1 MEFESLITFILNTIS
16 LETKI
21 FDNTIYQY
29 IYFFGIILLSVLIS
43 KIAYFI
49 FKNYIRK
56 ITEKTESEL
65 DDMLVDIVE
74 SPITMLLII
83 LGFYLGAVVV
93 LNPFSGF
100 YSLVINIVKILVII
114 DVAWLLLR
122 IIDTF
127 LVYYLKPRV
136 EKSETPLDDQ
146 LFPVL
151 RKSLKIIVIIIT
163 FLFIL
168 SNFGYD
174 VTTLLAGLGI
184 GGIAI
189 ALAAQDTVSNFLGSV
204 MIFTDKPFKL
214 HDFIKFDGTMGT
226 VTEVGIRST
235 KLETPTGTT
244 LIIPNNKISTAII
257 ENFTVAKWRRIDLLI
272 GITYDTNYQKLK
284 KAIQLI
290 EQVLKSHSN
299 VDRWDIKFTEFG
311 AYSLN
316 ISVWY
321 WIKDPN
327 KYRDTLSE
335 VNLEIKRVFDKNK
348 IEFAFPTQTLFI
360 KK

>member
-1 MEFESLITFILNTIS
+1 M
-16 LETKI
+16 

-29 IYFFGIILLSVLIS
+29 TNFLIIVLGAVFIS

-49 FKNYIRK
+49 FRNYIRK
-56 ITEKTESEL
+56 LTEKTETEL
-65 DDMLVDIVE
+65 DDMLIDIVE
-74 SPITMLLII
+74 SPIVMLLII
-83 LGFYLGAVVV
+83 LGFYFGTILT

-100 YSLVINIVKILVII
+100 YSFVINIVKILVII

-127 LVYYLKPRV
+127 ILFYLKPRV
-136 EKSETPLDDQ
+136 ERSETQLDDQ
-146 LFPVL
+146 LLPVL
-151 RKSLKIIVIIIT
+151 RKGLKIVVIIIT

-204 MIFTDKPFKL
+204 MIFADKPFKL
-214 HDFIKFDGTMGT
+214 RDVIKFDGTMGT

-235 KLETPTGTT
+235 KLETPGGTI
-244 LIIPNNKISTAII
+244 LIVPNNKISTSVI
-257 ENFTVAKWRRIDLLI
+257 ENFTLAKWRRIDLLI
-272 GITYDTNYQKLK
+272 GLTYDTNYQKLK
-284 KAIQLI
+284 KAMQLI
-290 EQVLKSHSN
+290 EDVLKSNPN

-321 WIKDPN
+321 WIKDPA

-335 VNLEIKRVFDKNK
+335 VNLEIKRLLDKEK
-348 IEFAFPTQTLFI
+348 IEFAFPTQTLYL